1 MVVKS
6 CPPGSRSRYLPTD
19 HGGSETSFRQTS
31 ALRFLGV
38 RVASLLVENFVYLCA
53 LFTPALGGEPGG
65 ALGLS
70 DLNQAPGV
78 KEFEQGD
85 EGMRGRIQRPS
96 FSAAPSPCELEQKLN
111 YRGAR
116 ANSCSHCTVAQTVKT
131 AQWGR
136 AQRRGPASRSGC
148 HTGRKKRGL
157 PDFTR
162 CRTLLENDS

>member
-1 MVVKS
+1 M
-6 CPPGSRSRYLPTD
+6 
-19 HGGSETSFRQTS
+19 
-31 ALRFLGV
+31 
-38 RVASLLVENFVYLCA
+38 RVASPLVENFVYLCA

-85 EGMRGRIQRPS
+85 EGRRGRTQRPS

-116 ANSCSHCTVAQTVKT
+116 ANACSHCTVAQTVKS
-131 AQWGR
+131 AQWAELSDGDPR
-136 AQRRGPASRSGC
+136 LDQAA
-148 HTGRKKRGL
+148 KREDYPTSL
-157 PDFTR
+157 DAE
-162 CRTLLENDS
+162 LS